1 MLQFDIENKSVWET
15 LQDTKD
21 PIIMY
26 GTGNGADKVFEAFKR
41 LGISV
46 AGVTASDG
54 FVRERYFH
62 DFRVTPVS
70 EFLEKYE
77 KFTIVV
83 TFGSSR
89 PEVIENIKK
98 LSEKQTVLVPCVPV
112 IGNEIFD
119 RKFLKENEENLN
131 KAYSI
136 LADEKSKEVFKN
148 YVNFQFSGKLSYLF
162 NMESDIS
169 TPFNDYLKLSENESF
184 IDIGAYRGDTVEQF
198 LSFTN
203 RKYKNILALEPD
215 PKTYKKLIANCENL
229 KNFEAINGAAS
240 SFDGAIE
247 FSNAGGRQSTIGS
260 GAEIPCYTLDK
271 LSEKFVPTYIKID
284 AEGAEADIIKGGKD
298 LINKHRPKIK
308 IAAYHKNRDI
318 FEIPILL
325 NELNKDYK
333 IYMCHHP
340 YIPAWDTDFYVKW
353 VYKMEEANNIF
364 FKEREEIIKISVSSP
379 FSKDEEFNKMTIRPV
394 IIKKAPCF
402 QAERFKNNQVFHLNM
417 AESEFSAFLEDIFK
431 KYAQI
436 AIFKNGETITFSIS
450 PNGKIK
456 KSSSKNNLKQKSK
469 NTENNRQKEYIF
481 NEGENI
487 PALVDLGV
495 FTPDFKI
502 VNSKYDKFKQINRFI
517 EIVND
522 AFVNDKNENITI
534 LDFGCGKSYLT
545 FIIYY
550 FFTEVKKKNVRIIG
564 YDLKKDVVENCNK
577 IAEKYGYKNLK
588 FVVSDVTKDTLYD
601 EHIDMVISLHACD
614 TATDFALNYAIKKNV
629 KYIFSVPCCQHE
641 VNKTIKKGGDFDILL
656 KHGLIKERMSA
667 LLTDS
672 IRAGILEDMGYSVD
686 VLEFVDFSHSPK
698 NIMIRAKKT
707 KKPSNKN
714 RNQIKEL
721 QEKYG
726 FTQTL
731 CKLVGDYNE

>member
-1 MLQFDIENKSVWET
+1 
-15 LQDTKD
+15 
-21 PIIMY
+21 
-26 GTGNGADKVFEAFKR
+26 
-41 LGISV
+41 
-46 AGVTASDG
+46 
-54 FVRERYFH
+54 
-62 DFRVTPVS
+62 
-70 EFLEKYE
+70 
-77 KFTIVV
+77 
-83 TFGSSR
+83 
-89 PEVIENIKK
+89 
-98 LSEKQTVLVPCVPV
+98 
-112 IGNEIFD
+112 
-119 RKFLKENEENLN
+119 
-131 KAYSI
+131 
-136 LADEKSKEVFKN
+136 
-148 YVNFQFSGKLSYLF
+148 
-162 NMESDIS
+162 
-169 TPFNDYLKLSENESF
+169 
-184 IDIGAYRGDTVEQF
+184 
-198 LSFTN
+198 
-203 RKYKNILALEPD
+203 
-215 PKTYKKLIANCENL
+215 
-229 KNFEAINGAAS
+229 
-240 SFDGAIE
+240 
-247 FSNAGGRQSTIGS
+247 
-260 GAEIPCYTLDK
+260 
-271 LSEKFVPTYIKID
+271 
-284 AEGAEADIIKGGKD
+284 
-298 LINKHRPKIK
+298 
-308 IAAYHKNRDI
+308 
-318 FEIPILL
+318 
-325 NELNKDYK
+325 
-333 IYMCHHP
+333 
-340 YIPAWDTDFYVKW
+340 
-353 VYKMEEANNIF
+353 MEEAKNIF

-394 IIKKAPCF
+394 IIKKSPCF

-672 IRAGILEDMGYSVD
+672 IRASILEDMGYSVD

-714 RNQIKEL
+714 RKQIKEL
-721 QEKYG
+721 QEKYK
-726 FTQTL
+726 FDQTL
-731 CKLVGDYNE
+731 YKLVGENNE